1 MENAA
6 QEEKYLPEKPQELP
20 SPHDVQL
27 PEHTQPIF
35 DHDVRT
41 LLSWHAPGRPF
52 RRRGKEYYINIFLI
66 TLAIEVILF
75 LFQQHALM
83 AVVAAL
89 VFVNYALK
97 TVAPHDFR
105 YRISSEGVTIEDHF
119 YLWQEL
125 YDFYFKQQDG
135 SDLLHIRTRAYF
147 PGELTLVLGDVHR
160 EQVKST
166 LLLYLP
172 FREYIKPTFME
183 KSGDWLAKTFPLE
196 RTKPHHT

>member
-1 MENAA
+1 M
-6 QEEKYLPEKPQELP
+6 PQDEAHHRV
-20 SPHDVQL
+20 PHYQDEFNPHEV
-27 PEHTQPIF
+27 I
-35 DHDVRT
+35 T

-66 TLAIEVILF
+66 TLAVEVILF

-83 AVVAAL
+83 IVVAAL

-147 PGELTLVLGDVHR
+147 PGELTMVLGDMHR
-160 EQVKST
+160 EQVKSV
-166 LLLYLP
+166 LLPYLP
-172 FREYIKPTFME
+172 FREYVKPTFME
-183 KSGDWLAKTFPLE
+183 KSGDWLGKTFPLE
-196 RTKPHHT
+196 KTKSS